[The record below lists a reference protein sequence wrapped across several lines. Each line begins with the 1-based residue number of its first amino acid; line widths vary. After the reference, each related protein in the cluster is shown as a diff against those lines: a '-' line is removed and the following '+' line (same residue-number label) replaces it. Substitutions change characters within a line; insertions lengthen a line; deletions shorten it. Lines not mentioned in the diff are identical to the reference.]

1 MAKHTFKIY
10 KLHFTSPLH
19 IGDARDD
26 YSVSLKTIASDTM
39 YAALI
44 SCLAK
49 LGKEIPDRGDLGCT
63 ISSLFPFYQ
72 KEKGTDAILF
82 FPKPLKQTLPAL
94 NDLTKAKSV
103 KKVSWLDKTYFEKII
118 NGEQLFANE
127 GDVDN
132 VKGDFLTNNSM
143 FDEKFIFSQ
152 VFPRVTVS
160 RNGSEDAK
168 PFYMDRIFF
177 KDYSGLYFIA
187 EGDTSKIEP
196 ALNLLQTE
204 GIGTDRNVGNGYFE
218 YEDESL
224 ELELPDNANYSLT
237 LSSYIPESKEQLTE
251 LLNGDNIAYD
261 FARRGGWITTPP
273 YNTIRKNVI
282 YAFTAASVFAKQ
294 TSDVYTMGEIV
305 NLRPKLGLESEVKH
319 PIWRCG
325 KALFIPI
332 KI

>member
-1 MAKHTFKIY
+1 MARHSFTIY

-26 YSVSLKTIASDTM
+26 YSVSLKTISSDTM
-39 YAALI
+39 YAALT

-49 LGKEIPDRGDLGCT
+49 LGKEIPDKGDLGCT

-72 KEKGTDAILF
+72 KEKESDAVLF
-82 FPKPLKQTLPAL
+82 FPKPLKQTLPIL
-94 NDLTKAKSV
+94 DDLTKAKSV
-103 KKVSWLDKTYFEKII
+103 KKVLWLDKTYFEKVI
-118 NGEQLFANE
+118 NGEQLFVNSN
-127 GDVDN
+127 DVDN
-132 VKGDFLTNNSM
+132 IKGDFLTNISM
-143 FDEKFIFSQ
+143 FDEKFISSQ

-160 RNGSEDAK
+160 RDGSKDAK

-187 EGDTSKIEP
+187 EGNTSNIKP
-196 ALNLLQTE
+196 ALNLLQSE

-237 LSSYIPESKEQLTE
+237 LSSFIPESKEQLTE
-251 LLNGDNIAYD
+251 LLDGDNVAYD
-261 FARRGGWITTPP
+261 FVRRGGWITTPP
-273 YNTIRKNVI
+273 HNTIRKNVV

-294 TSDVYTMGEIV
+294 TSDVYSLGRIV
-305 NLRPKLGLESEVKH
+305 DLKPQLDFEPKVKH

-325 KALFIPI
+325 KALFVPI
-332 KI
+332 NI